1 LNHLVPSIVALA
13 LLACGGAKPTNHSA
27 ANAEGEPVSAADSS
41 EAETGTAAPS
51 AEGDS
56 NVFQISESDTAADAR
71 GVNPSKIKPTKSEA
85 ALRLFVVDKENGPI
99 KGIVIAL
106 TSPSGTK
113 YYTDETDAEGY
124 AEALVPVGQTYDMT
138 YLTLGRRDVSAKVTV
153 SDKPNQNLKLTL
165 RYKRDDYLSDAVR
178 RFVLKGVQF
187 ETGKAT
193 LTPESFE
200 RLDSVVEY
208 MTYKKSVRIEISG
221 HTDNVGNPRSNKVL
235 SEKRAKA
242 CRDYVV
248 SKGIKGDRIKTI
260 GYGAERPIA
269 SNDTEEG
276 RQENRRIEATEL

>member
-1 LNHLVPSIVALA
+1 MNHLVPSIVALA